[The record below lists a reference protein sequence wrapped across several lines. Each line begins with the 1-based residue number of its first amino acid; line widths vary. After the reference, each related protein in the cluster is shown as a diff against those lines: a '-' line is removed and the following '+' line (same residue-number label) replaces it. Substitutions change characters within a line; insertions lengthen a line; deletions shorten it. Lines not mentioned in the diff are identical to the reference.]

1 LTQVASSGTVD
12 ELIAIWYYLM
22 SIGILTLVLRLPG
35 CASLKEKRGRI
46 KPLLSRLHREY
57 NISVSEVDRQDA
69 WQEAVIA
76 CAMVSSDA
84 NVTRRSLDSIAH
96 YVETNW
102 PDLDLVDHAIELI

>member
-1 LTQVASSGTVD
+1 
-12 ELIAIWYYLM
+12 M
-22 SIGILTLVLRLPG
+22 SIGVLTLILRLPG

-76 CAMVSSDA
+76 CAMVTSDP
-84 NVTRRSLDSIAH
+84 NVTRRSLDGIAR
-96 YVETNW
+96 YVESSW
-102 PDLDLVDHAIELI
+102 PDLELVDHRIELI